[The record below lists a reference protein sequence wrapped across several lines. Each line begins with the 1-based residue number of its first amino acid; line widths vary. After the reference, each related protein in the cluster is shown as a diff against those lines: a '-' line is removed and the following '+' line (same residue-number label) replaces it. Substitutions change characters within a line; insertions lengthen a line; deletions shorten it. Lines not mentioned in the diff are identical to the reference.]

1 MKIPTQTRW
10 RETTFALSAESESN
24 SARAVFSSS
33 SPVTSSGISGSTIL
47 GRKRV
52 GSLERPIGVRGET
65 GRLFRSP
72 ADLEIPGRVAP
83 ARSGLPPRGA
93 EERGRSDVGCPLRS
107 DAEDGRDEGRP
118 LFPGR
123 SERGRSD
130 VGRPLRSELL
140 CGRDELLLEDGLP
153 LDGRPD
159 DGLPLEER
167 PDVEP
172 PDLDGGREPFEGGR
186 RDSISILHSEWL
198 DICNYKYKIEK
209 GHLVKS
215 APLYKGC
222 SATFYSPTRSP
233 VQYHRR
239 CEA

>member
-52 GSLERPIGVRGET
+52 GSFERPIGVRGET
-65 GRLFRSP
+65 ARLFRSL

-93 EERGRSDVGCPLRS
+93 EDRGRSEVGV
-107 DAEDGRDEGRP
+107 
-118 LFPGR
+118 

-130 VGRPLRSELL
+130 VGLPLLSELL
-140 CGRDELLLEDGLP
+140 CGREELERGRSVVGRSDRGRSEPVCGRDELLLEDGLP
-153 LDGRPD
+153 LEGRPD

-167 PDVEP
+167 PDVEL

-186 RDSISILHSEWL
+186 RASISNLHSEW
-198 DICNYKYKIEK
+198 
-209 GHLVKS
+209 
-215 APLYKGC
+215 
-222 SATFYSPTRSP
+222 
-233 VQYHRR
+233 
-239 CEA
+239 

>member
-52 GSLERPIGVRGET
+52 GSFERPIGVRGET
-65 GRLFRSP
+65 ARLFRSL

-93 EERGRSDVGCPLRS
+93 EDRGRSEVGVSERGRSDVDLPLRS
-107 DAEDGRDEGRP
+107 ELLCGREE
-118 LFPGR
+118 

-130 VGRPLRSELL
+130 VGLPLLSELL
-140 CGRDELLLEDGLP
+140 CGREELERGRSVVGRSDRGRSEPVCGRDELLLEDGLP
-153 LDGRPD
+153 LEGRPD

-167 PDVEP
+167 PDVEL

-186 RDSISILHSEWL
+186 RASISNLHSEW
-198 DICNYKYKIEK
+198 
-209 GHLVKS
+209 
-215 APLYKGC
+215 
-222 SATFYSPTRSP
+222 
-233 VQYHRR
+233 
-239 CEA
+239 